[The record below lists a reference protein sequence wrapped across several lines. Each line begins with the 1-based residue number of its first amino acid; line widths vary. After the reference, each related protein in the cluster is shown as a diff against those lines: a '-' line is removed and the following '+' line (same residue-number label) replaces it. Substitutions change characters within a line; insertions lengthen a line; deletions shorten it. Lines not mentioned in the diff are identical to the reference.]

1 MSTLRH
7 PNIVQFLGVA
17 FFPGSRLPAIVMER
31 LLTSLHDLL
40 EPQRPPPRS
49 SKPFIPLSL
58 KCSILHDV
66 ACGLAYLHERSVVHR
81 DLTANNVLLNSG
93 MVAKIADLGV
103 ARILPDL
110 APATLT
116 FAPGASVYM
125 PPEALESKPG
135 EENEGRMSK
144 YDASIDIFSF
154 GVVAMFTISQT
165 FPYKL
170 LAPTYT
176 KDGENPVGRSELERR
191 QEYMTI
197 VNSQLEGKHPLLVEI
212 IEKCLDFPGKRP
224 DVKKVLDLLVEAR
237 KEVQDEQISKNKLDL
252 VQALREA
259 HISHQENENQL
270 QSSLK
275 EQEALKEKNEKSLE
289 TIREKRQ
296 QILEENQ
303 LVQNKDR
310 ELTETLE
317 KLRQKEEQLQTSER
331 EKQRVQQQLTRKE
344 AELTRNEA
352 EVTRKEAELT
362 RMEAELT
369 RAEETIRREQ
379 QQIQEMRQRETELVQ
394 AKDRETALLQQQ
406 LGVKLM
412 SVADKKNE
420 MPHTQD
426 MVQEKNKE
434 RDSLQQCLKRKE
446 RQLKTSFVFHFFI
459 PISLALLLHVLLC
472 INPVSIA

>member
-1 MSTLRH
+1 MRLLQFLQDDEAAVGVSRAVDPHLCSCAMASRANQVFGVCYPRVKMAAEDVLKQYPTLKQFVLPNVRLTGIRIGAGAYGSVEEVAVPGAICAAKKIHEFFLDGEIRIEVTTETFLEECQLMSTLRH

-40 EPQRPPPRS
+40 EPQRPSPRS

-197 VNSQLEGKHPLLVEI
+197 VNSQLQGKHPLLVEI
-212 IEKCLDFPGKRP
+212 IGKCLDFPGKRP

-259 HISHQENENQL
+259 HISHQ
-270 QSSLK
+270 
-275 EQEALKEKNEKSLE
+275 
-289 TIREKRQ
+289 
-296 QILEENQ
+296 
-303 LVQNKDR
+303 VR
-310 ELTETLE
+310 ELF
-317 KLRQKEEQLQTSER
+317 
-331 EKQRVQQQLTRKE
+331 
-344 AELTRNEA
+344 
-352 EVTRKEAELT
+352 
-362 RMEAELT
+362 
-369 RAEETIRREQ
+369 I
-379 QQIQEMRQRETELVQ
+379 IIIG
-394 AKDRETALLQQQ
+394 LL
-406 LGVKLM
+406 
-412 SVADKKNE
+412 
-420 MPHTQD
+420 
-426 MVQEKNKE
+426 
-434 RDSLQQCLKRKE
+434 
-446 RQLKTSFVFHFFI
+446 
-459 PISLALLLHVLLC
+459 
-472 INPVSIA
+472 

>member
-1 MSTLRH
+1 MAAEDVLKQYPTLKQFVLPNVRLTSIGIGAGAYGSVEEVAVPGAICAAKKIHEFFLDGEIRIEVTTEKFLEECQLMSTLRH

-135 EENEGRMSK
+135 KENEGRMSK

-212 IEKCLDFPGKRP
+212 IENCLDFPGKRP
-224 DVKKVLDLLVEAR
+224 DVKKVLDLLVVAR

-259 HISHQENENQL
+259 HISHQ
-270 QSSLK
+270 
-275 EQEALKEKNEKSLE
+275 
-289 TIREKRQ
+289 
-296 QILEENQ
+296 
-303 LVQNKDR
+303 VR
-310 ELTETLE
+310 ELF
-317 KLRQKEEQLQTSER
+317 
-331 EKQRVQQQLTRKE
+331 
-344 AELTRNEA
+344 
-352 EVTRKEAELT
+352 
-362 RMEAELT
+362 
-369 RAEETIRREQ
+369 I
-379 QQIQEMRQRETELVQ
+379 IIIG
-394 AKDRETALLQQQ
+394 LL
-406 LGVKLM
+406 
-412 SVADKKNE
+412 
-420 MPHTQD
+420 
-426 MVQEKNKE
+426 
-434 RDSLQQCLKRKE
+434 
-446 RQLKTSFVFHFFI
+446 
-459 PISLALLLHVLLC
+459 
-472 INPVSIA
+472 